1 MLPGENE
8 LDTIATF
15 YENENGEKNSRGYH
29 TQS

>member
-1 MLPGENE
+1 MLPDENE

-15 YENENGEKNSRGYH
+15 YENENGVKITGYH